1 MFQKPDSM
9 ETDNTVLS
17 QIPFNSRWPMRSW
30 KYKKKRK
37 RNVAMSEANWRR
49 ARGEPRLI
57 DPWRG
62 GLVNVTQSNGSAS
75 LKCQLYPDKPS
86 RFILIIIDKSNIKQ
100 CWRDS
105 LAVLF
110 IDRWWLISK
119 WPGRDLESWP
129 LARYLCPHLLGS
141 KASVWQPEYANW

>member
-1 MFQKPDSM
+1 MMQYTIKTKIRKKINGWVVR
-9 ETDNTVLS
+9 E
-17 QIPFNSRWPMRSW
+17 SRTRS
-30 KYKKKRK
+30 
-37 RNVAMSEANWRR
+37 SWRR

-75 LKCQLYPDKPS
+75 LKCQLYPDKLS

-105 LAVLF
+105 LAV
-110 IDRWWLISK
+110 
-119 WPGRDLESWP
+119 
-129 LARYLCPHLLGS
+129 YLLTGDD
-141 KASVWQPEYANW
+141 

>member
-1 MFQKPDSM
+1 MMQYTIKTKIRQKINGLVGR
-9 ETDNTVLS
+9 E
-17 QIPFNSRWPMRSW
+17 SRTRS
-30 KYKKKRK
+30 
-37 RNVAMSEANWRR
+37 SWRR

-105 LAVLF
+105 LAV
-110 IDRWWLISK
+110 
-119 WPGRDLESWP
+119 
-129 LARYLCPHLLGS
+129 YLLTGDD
-141 KASVWQPEYANW
+141 

>member
-1 MFQKPDSM
+1 
-9 ETDNTVLS
+9 
-17 QIPFNSRWPMRSW
+17 
-30 KYKKKRK
+30 
-37 RNVAMSEANWRR
+37 MSEANWRR

-86 RFILIIIDKSNIKQ
+86 RFIFKQ

-110 IDRWWLISK
+110 IDR
-119 WPGRDLESWP
+119 
-129 LARYLCPHLLGS
+129 
-141 KASVWQPEYANW
+141 

>member
-1 MFQKPDSM
+1 M
-9 ETDNTVLS
+9 EMTKATAS
-17 QIPFNSRWPMRSW
+17 SRKSPTSRREGEGAQLDQSRTRS
-30 KYKKKRK
+30 
-37 RNVAMSEANWRR
+37 SWRR

-105 LAVLF
+105 MAV
-110 IDRWWLISK
+110 
-119 WPGRDLESWP
+119 
-129 LARYLCPHLLGS
+129 YLLTGDD
-141 KASVWQPEYANW
+141 